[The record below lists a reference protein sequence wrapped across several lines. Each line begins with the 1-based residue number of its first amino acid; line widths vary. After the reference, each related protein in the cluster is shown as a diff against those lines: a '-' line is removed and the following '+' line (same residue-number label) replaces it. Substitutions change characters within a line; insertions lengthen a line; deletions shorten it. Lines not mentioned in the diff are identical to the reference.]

1 MQNKLKNY
9 LKIFRYSKYI
19 ILFNIIERLFSFIIF
34 LSFARTYSVD
44 LYGEIITAFTFATI
58 IITLFDFGFPIL
70 LQREISISGKDS
82 SETFDYILYLNVLI
96 LFVYIALI
104 LIFYWLFYSY
114 ISFKIVFF
122 ISIFV
127 YIYSLI
133 NIFSASLS
141 GINIFKKRFYYLL
154 ISRFLI
160 LMLFFPLLVLL
171 KVNLIYLFILLSA
184 GCVFQIYL
192 MAIELKKYGLKFSIP
207 VNFTKMINV
216 LKLSIPLGLAVIFN
230 FLYDKIDIVLI
241 SKLTD
246 FSQVA
251 YYNVGYGIYK
261 ASAIAFSFLL
271 VSGFTRVSYL
281 SRNKN
286 AVKLFYR
293 KYANI
298 LIVLSIILT
307 IILFFG
313 SGIIIK
319 IIYTEKYLNSVLVL
333 KILSFAIIGLS
344 LNNLTGII
352 LNALALFKQNM
363 IVTLVGFVINI
374 ILNIVFIPLYGIIA
388 AAVISILT
396 EYIIFAGDYYY
407 LKIYLK

>member
-122 ISIFV
+122 ISVFV

-160 LMLFFPLLVLL
+160 LMLF
-171 KVNLIYLFILLSA
+171 
-184 GCVFQIYL
+184 
-192 MAIELKKYGLKFSIP
+192 
-207 VNFTKMINV
+207 
-216 LKLSIPLGLAVIFN
+216 
-230 FLYDKIDIVLI
+230 
-241 SKLTD
+241 
-246 FSQVA
+246 
-251 YYNVGYGIYK
+251 
-261 ASAIAFSFLL
+261 
-271 VSGFTRVSYL
+271 
-281 SRNKN
+281 
-286 AVKLFYR
+286 
-293 KYANI
+293 
-298 LIVLSIILT
+298 
-307 IILFFG
+307 LFFK
-313 SGIIIK
+313 S
-319 IIYTEKYLNSVLVL
+319 T
-333 KILSFAIIGLS
+333 
-344 LNNLTGII
+344 
-352 LNALALFKQNM
+352 
-363 IVTLVGFVINI
+363 
-374 ILNIVFIPLYGIIA
+374 
-388 AAVISILT
+388 
-396 EYIIFAGDYYY
+396 
-407 LKIYLK
+407 